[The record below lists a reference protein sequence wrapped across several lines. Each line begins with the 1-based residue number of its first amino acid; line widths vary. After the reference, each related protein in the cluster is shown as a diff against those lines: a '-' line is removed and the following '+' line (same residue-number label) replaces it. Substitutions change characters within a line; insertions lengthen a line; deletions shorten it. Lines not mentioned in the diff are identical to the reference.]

1 MPRRKPGVLLPRELL
16 VLKVLA
22 KGDTYGGALA
32 DAIEQP
38 SRTVYNVLARL
49 EKMGLVNSRWETPHT
64 DRAERPRRV
73 YTLTAKGRRA
83 AGG

>member
-16 VLKVLA
+16 ILKVLA

-32 DAIEQP
+32 DVIEQP

-49 EKMGLVNSRWETPHT
+49 EAMDLVRSRWETPHST
-64 DRAERPRRV
+64 PTARPRRV
-73 YTLTAKGRRA
+73 FTLTAKGRRA
-83 AGG
+83 AAG